1 MKPDTNSVQVHLQQS
16 HNGHPV
22 DSALLDAALL
32 RRNCHTNESHHGHP
46 VDGGLDWWVLIIFAP
61 SVVPSLD
68 RLAQAP
74 VQGAS

>member
-22 DSALLDAALL
+22 DTGLLDATLL
-32 RRNCHTNESHHGHP
+32 RRNCHTIETHHGHP
-46 VDGGLDWWVLIIFAP
+46 VDGGLDWWVLMPFAP
-61 SVVPSLD
+61 SVLSSLD

-74 VQGAS
+74 VQGAR